1 VASVLSLIPGKA
13 WLATLPV
20 AKETSMPRSQP
31 IRRQPD
37 LFAYQ
42 QRQVPI
48 SVSERATLLALV
60 SMLLAEA
67 LAAIASTEANDEDNA

>member
-1 VASVLSLIPGKA
+1 
-13 WLATLPV
+13 
-20 AKETSMPRSQP
+20 MPRSQP

-67 LAAIASTEANDEDNA
+67 LAAIASTG